1 MKDIKRIYLIAIV
14 LITMTILIGCEE
26 GALPTEF
33 PKDNLI
39 VHYIDVGQGD
49 STLVMFP
56 NNEVALIDAGTRAG
70 REDLVKYLKQFNIK
84 KIDYLIGTHPH
95 EDHIG
100 GLPEVIRNFEI
111 GKVYLPNKTNNTQ
124 IFEELLNE
132 IKNKDLKIS
141 QGKTGV
147 KIIDSGDLQFYMI
160 GPSKEYQN
168 INNNSIVTNIIYK
181 NFSTLI
187 TGDAEKE
194 AETDMIKEGHNLR
207 SDILRVGHHGS
218 NTSSSDEFLDKVD
231 PAYAI
236 ISLGKDNTY
245 GHPDTEVMDSLEKR
259 KILSLRTDEL
269 GSIVIQTDGDKLT
282 WLTDI
287 TGKVTNHDTNNI
299 NEPENNEFIYIGNMN
314 SKTFHAEDCNSL
326 PKEENRIIFN
336 SKEEAI
342 EEGYKPHSV
351 CIK

>member
-1 MKDIKRIYLIAIV
+1 MKKKGIISFIAIV
-14 LITMTILIGCEE
+14 LIAMTILIACED
-26 GALPTEF
+26 GSMPTKF
-33 PKDNLI
+33 PEANLI

-70 REDLVKYLKQFNIK
+70 RLDLVKYLKQFKIK

-132 IKNKDLKIS
+132 IKDHNLKITE
-141 QGKTGV
+141 GKTGV
-147 KIIDSGDLQFYMI
+147 KIIDSQDLKFYTLA
-160 GPSKEYQN
+160 PSKEYKN
-168 INNNSIVTNIIYK
+168 TNNNSIVTKIIYK
-181 NFSTLI
+181 DFATLI

-194 AETDMIKEGHNLR
+194 AESDMIKEGHNLKA
-207 SDILRVGHHGS
+207 DILRLGHHGS
-218 NTSSSDEFLDKVD
+218 NTSSTEEFLDKVD

-245 GHPDTEVMDSLEKR
+245 GHPDMEVMDSLAKR
-259 KILSLRTDEL
+259 NIVALRTDEL
-269 GSIVIQTDGDKLT
+269 GSIVLQTDGEKVT
-282 WLTDI
+282 WLTGI
-287 TGKVTNHDTNNI
+287 AESRKTHNI
-299 NEPENNEFIYIGNMN
+299 EELENREDVYIGNIN
-314 SKTFHAEDCNSL
+314 SQIFHAESCNSL
-326 PKEENRIIFN
+326 PKQENQIIFS
-336 SKEEAI
+336 SKEEALK
-342 EEGYKPHSV
+342 EGYKAHSV